1 MTPEKT
7 KSNERERT
15 EESVKLLI
23 KLRVKLL
30 SDDISTARQ
39 AALNLSWKQEDGL
52 AILREALFGNY
63 SRDTKKA
70 AAYGLRSMNGRMRKL
85 AAEVLEQGLNHRDRT
100 TEAACIKSLA
110 LMKGYEPGPEK
121 SKSFSGKE
129 KQIWAIR
136 EKETKGKGKSIKR
149 PSLVRRKNG
158 S

>member
-52 AILREALFGNY
+52 AILKEALFG
-63 SRDTKKA
+63 KA
-70 AAYGLRSMNGRMRKL
+70 VVHALAGQTETQGVWWSHCMHGL
-85 AAEVLEQGLNHRDRT
+85 
-100 TEAACIKSLA
+100 
-110 LMKGYEPGPEK
+110 
-121 SKSFSGKE
+121 GK
-129 KQIWAIR
+129 
-136 EKETKGKGKSIKR
+136 
-149 PSLVRRKNG
+149 
-158 S
+158 